1 MERAAGF
8 TLIEMLVVITII
20 GLAMLAAPRLGG
32 VWVESHSERAAVRE
46 LGEALARARYW
57 AVAAQ
62 TPVRIVFDIRNR
74 VWSTQPSGSQGQLPN
89 ADIHVLGIENA
100 APGQR
105 TTTAIEFY
113 PDGGSSGG
121 TIIIDVPST
130 QQSETRIAADWLSGR
145 IEVSD

>member
-32 VWVESHSERAAVRE
+32 AWVESSSERVAIRE

-74 VWSTQPSGSQGQLPN
+74 
-89 ADIHVLGIENA
+89 A
-100 APGQR
+100 
-105 TTTAIEFY
+105 
-113 PDGGSSGG
+113 
-121 TIIIDVPST
+121 
-130 QQSETRIAADWLSGR
+130 
-145 IEVSD
+145 